1 MLLSAGCRSFKAPAP
16 AASDSPLSGSAAG
29 QGPSSFS
36 QAPPGDTA
44 AVISLMRSVMS
55 DIDAALDGF
64 ERRDTVFAITPDSE
78 PRQVTVWLERG
89 LPRKLAVSDPKEPG
103 HAVAGETDYWLINNE
118 LAVVQG
124 MSDAYALD
132 ANRIVL
138 WTDQMLVPVSAFT
151 KDERMAR
158 EILLVEQA
166 RKYLA
171 AFGIV
176 LP

>member
-1 MLLSAGCRSFKAPAP
+1 
-16 AASDSPLSGSAAG
+16 
-29 QGPSSFS
+29 
-36 QAPPGDTA
+36 
-44 AVISLMRSVMS
+44 MRSVMS
-55 DIDAALDGF
+55 DLDGALDGF
-64 ERRDTVFAITPDSE
+64 ERRDTVLAVTPESE
-78 PRQVTVWLERG
+78 PRQLTVWLERG
-89 LPRKLAVSDPKEPG
+89 VPRKLTVSEPKEPG
-103 HAVAGETDYWLINNE
+103 HSVAPVTDYWFINEE

-124 MSDAYALD
+124 TTDAYAID

-138 WTDQMLVPVSAFT
+138 WTDQMLVPLTGFT
-151 KDERMAR
+151 REERMAR